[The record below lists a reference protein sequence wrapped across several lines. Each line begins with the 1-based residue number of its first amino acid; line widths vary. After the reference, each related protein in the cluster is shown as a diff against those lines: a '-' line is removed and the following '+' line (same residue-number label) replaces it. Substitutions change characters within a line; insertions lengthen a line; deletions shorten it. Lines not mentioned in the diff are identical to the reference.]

1 MYFPI
6 FVGSA
11 LLHLLAAHPR
21 IVALF
26 GIAGTVSLLV
36 APHGPGNY
44 RGTAGYLERLDAQI
58 GETAPIA
65 SEYRTRAER
74 TADTMIEN
82 GRPEDIEAAV
92 DRALR
97 ACGSGC
103 TDLSTPLVLKD
114 PRLLKRVLV
123 ISDLDRRVEAA
134 RSLATGSRPAVNP

>member
-6 FVGSA
+6 FAGSA

-26 GIAGTVSLLV
+26 GIAGTVSLLF

-44 RGTAGYLERLDAQI
+44 RGTAAYLERLDAQI

-65 SEYRTRAER
+65 SEYRTRAEH
-74 TADTMIEN
+74 AVEALIDN
-82 GRPEDIEAAV
+82 GRREEIESAV
-92 DRALR
+92 ERALR

-103 TDLSTPLVLKD
+103 TDLSTPLVMGNKE
-114 PRLLKRVLV
+114 LLKRVLV

-134 RSLATGSRPAVNP
+134 RGLATASAPAVNP